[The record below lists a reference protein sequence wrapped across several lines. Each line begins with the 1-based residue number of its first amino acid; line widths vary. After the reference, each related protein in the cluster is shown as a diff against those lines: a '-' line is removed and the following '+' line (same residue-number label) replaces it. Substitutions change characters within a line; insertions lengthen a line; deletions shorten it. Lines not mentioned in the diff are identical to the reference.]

1 MEVWM
6 YPVFLAAGVLIGA
19 VVARMILGKK
29 TSADADSAAVW
40 EGEKAVLTER
50 LAAKDF
56 QIRDLKEAAERSG
69 EFLARTRDEQ
79 KAESNARAAA
89 EERNARIPQLE
100 EVLRT
105 REAEVDRLR
114 KEMAALQARIAEVEA
129 RSEEERKGA
138 AEKIALL
145 DDARRKLGDAF
156 QALSAEAL
164 KSNNQSF
171 LELAKASLE
180 KYQEAARGDL
190 DARRQAVETLVN
202 PIRESLEKVDVKI
215 REIEKE
221 RTSAYSGL
229 QEQIRSMSSAQSQLT
244 AETANLVKALR
255 APAVRGRW
263 GEIQLQR
270 VVEMAGMVEHCDF
283 NQQET
288 FATED
293 GSARPDLIVRLS
305 GNRSIVVDSKAPLQA
320 YLDAL
325 EARDEVVRVERL
337 KAHAQQIR
345 VHLTKL
351 SAKTY
356 AAHVSPSPEFV
367 VLFLPGETFFSA
379 ALEQDPSLI
388 EFGVDQ
394 GVILATPTTLIALL
408 RAVAY
413 GWRQERIA
421 ENAQAISDLGKT
433 LYDRLLTLAG
443 HFDGLRSGLER
454 AVGAYNEAVGSLESR
469 VLVSARRFKE
479 FGAATGK
486 DLPEVNT
493 VDRTTRTLKYAA
505 DAENGR
511 SVRNGEENEAG
522 EAADERPP
530 SPAGSA

>member
-1 MEVWM
+1 MEWA
-6 YPVFLAAGVLIGA
+6 LAAGIVAAGLLAGAAAAWLVLKKSGA
-19 VVARMILGKK
+19 GLEQ
-29 TSADADSAAVW
+29 AAALQA
-40 EGEKAVLTER
+40 EKAALTER
-50 LAAKDF
+50 LAAKDL
-56 QIRDLKEAAERSG
+56 QVGELKETIERDG
-69 EFLARTRDEQ
+69 EILARVRDEV
-79 KAESNARAAA
+79 KGESNARAAA
-89 EERNARIPQLE
+89 EERSARVPRLE
-100 EVLRT
+100 EALRE
-105 REAEVDRLR
+105 REAEADRLR
-114 KEMAALQARIAEVEA
+114 GEMAALQARIAEIEA
-129 RSEEERKGA
+129 RTEEERKGA

-145 DDARRKLGDAF
+145 DEARRKLGDAF
-156 QALSAEAL
+156 QSLSAEAL

-180 KYQEAARGDL
+180 KYQETARGDL
-190 DARRQAVETLVN
+190 EARQKAVETLVF

-270 VVEMAGMVEHCDF
+270 VVELAGMVEHCDF
-283 NQQET
+283 EQQAT
-288 FATED
+288 FTTEN
-293 GSARPDLIVRLS
+293 GSARPDLIVRLPS
-305 GNRSIVVDSKAPLQA
+305 NRSIVVDSKAPLQA
-320 YLDAL
+320 YLEAL
-325 EARDEVVRVERL
+325 EAKDEAVRVERL

-379 ALEQDPSLI
+379 ALEQDPALI

-433 LYDRLLTLAG
+433 LYDRLLTLG
-443 HFDGLRSGLER
+443 SHFDNLRSGLER

-479 FGAATGK
+479 LGAATGK
-486 DLPEVNT
+486 DLPEVGT
-493 VDRTTRTLKYAA
+493 VDRATRALKSANG
-505 DAENGR
+505 AEDDGTA
-511 SVRNGEENEAG
+511 RNGE
-522 EAADERPP
+522 
-530 SPAGSA
+530 

>member
-1 MEVWM
+1 MEWLTVAGI
-6 YPVFLAAGVLIGA
+6 VAAGLLAGAAAAWLVLKRAGD
-19 VVARMILGKK
+19 GFEK
-29 TSADADSAAVW
+29 TAALQAEQAALV
-40 EGEKAVLTER
+40 ER
-50 LAAKDF
+50 LAAKDR
-56 QIRDLKEAAERSG
+56 QIGDLKESVARAEES
-69 EFLARTRDEQ
+69 LARVRDEF
-79 KAESNARAAA
+79 KAESSARAAA
-89 EERNARIPQLE
+89 EERSARIPSLE
-100 EVLRT
+100 EALRE
-105 REAEVDRLR
+105 REGEVDRLR
-114 KEMAALQARIAEVEA
+114 GDMAVLQTRVAEIEA
-129 RSEEERKGA
+129 RVEEERKGA

-145 DDARRKLGDAF
+145 DEARRKLGDAF

-171 LELAKASLE
+171 LELAKSSLE
-180 KYQEAARGDL
+180 KYQETARGDL
-190 DARRQAVETLVN
+190 EARRQAVEALVT

-270 VVEMAGMVEHCDF
+270 VVELAGMVEHCDF
-283 NQQET
+283 EQQTT
-288 FATED
+288 FTTEN
-293 GSARPDLIVRLS
+293 GSARPDLIVRLPS
-305 GNRSIVVDSKAPLQA
+305 NRSIVVDSKAPLQA
-320 YLDAL
+320 YLEAL
-325 EARDEVVRVERL
+325 EAKDEAARVERL

-345 VHLTKL
+345 VHLTRL

-421 ENAQAISDLGKT
+421 ENAQAISDLGRL
-433 LYDRLLTLAG
+433 LYERLLTLAG

-454 AVGAYNEAVGSLESR
+454 AVRAYNDAVGSLESR

-479 FGAATGK
+479 FGAATGE
-486 DLPEVNT
+486 DLPEVGT
-493 VDRTTRTLKYAA
+493 VDRAVRVLK
-505 DAENGR
+505 
-511 SVRNGEENEAG
+511 
-522 EAADERPP
+522 
-530 SPAGSA
+530 SPAAAEAEATEQDAD